1 MITGINESKTLAKH
15 ISCESKCKLDG
26 TKCNSNQWWN
36 NYKCRCECKKHIC
49 EKEYVWN
56 PSTFICENG
65 KYLAS
70 IMDHLAINSDEV
82 IELYKDK
89 TKFNEKKPT

>member
-15 ISCESKCKLDG
+15 ISCKYKCKLDR
-26 TKCNSNQWWN
+26 KKFKSNQWWKN
-36 NYKCRCECKKHIC
+36 DKCQCDCHKHHIF

-56 PSTFICENG
+56 PSTCICQNE

-70 IMDHLAINSDEV
+70 IIDDSVIAIDEV
-82 IELYKDK
+82 IES
-89 TKFNEKKPT
+89 